1 MRQFAKAFH
10 PVISTHAGIAYA
22 TKGRVMVYDMP
33 SPVVDS
39 HAARVGTAQQR
50 FAFGGVMA
58 EAIHCKRAVAGVH
71 EPDSV
76 VQTIVGYYRQDR
88 TEKFFVHDPHFRSAI
103 GDDVK
108 RHLPT
113 VAAEI
118 IVCAGHNRGALFA
131 GVR

>member
-1 MRQFAKAFH
+1 
-10 PVISTHAGIAYA
+10 
-22 TKGRVMVYDMP
+22 
-33 SPVVDS
+33 
-39 HAARVGTAQQR
+39 
-50 FAFGGVMA
+50 MA
-58 EAIHCKRAVAGVH
+58 EAIHCKRAVAGIH

-76 VQTIVGYYRQDR
+76 FQTIVGHYRQDR

-118 IVCAGHNRGALFA
+118 KVCAWHNRGALFA
-131 GVR
+131 GVG